1 MPTKKST
8 AKKSA
13 AKKAAKGMSG
23 SSQKAW
29 GKKGR
34 TGQRPSK
41 RRPDVG
47 APEAKKP
54 ARKARREV
62 ESMIEAAP
70 TTLPPSESFQ
80 EISITVRTKEG
91 TAFTLNSSRHFQR
104 AAMQWTYV
112 LRNRRRWATQE
123 SVRDEQS
130 RRSRKLFEELG
141 VSADELSMLA
151 ESEVVEVSIPFQ
163 REALGWEA
171 RIFPW
176 EYMLT
181 AATREYREGRP
192 MIVVRH
198 LDRDGDGAARQ
209 RPTPQKVLYV
219 ESVPSALKDFFSF
232 ESERALVKA
241 YLGSNQHHELITP
254 PPTAETLRREVVTFA
269 PDVIHLAGTDNHQA
283 AHLLDA
289 SSSPTEPDDGYV
301 MAGERSVIE
310 FVGAEQLAS
319 VLNAAAQRPALVCFN
334 LFNTGARVCPLVVAG
349 GTDTAIGFQDE
360 FEDAMTEFFFTS
372 FYHTWKLSGW
382 NTLEAFRITCNTL
395 RMQGGLY
402 GTGVVLWSAR
412 TLVGQQ
418 VSATSSRRRGKRTG
432 AAPPVEAD
440 ELERRVRTEKVRDIT
455 PKAVKPGKASDVL
468 QVKVKPYDSLNY
480 SMLHNNRPL
489 FDTFLISK
497 PGPGRVRGIKVKV
510 VLYAG
515 PTSFPYDLTVDIEQ
529 SPLDLRDLIRVPLIY
544 SMGTAISESVH
555 TSLYINVTWGAHEL
569 YSNTHRVTLLPLD
582 EWRDDDN
589 DRVWLPSFVL
599 PRDRTVNRV
608 IDAGQRYLWAL
619 ADDSGAG
626 FDGYQSVTEDE
637 DPVTKEKLLNTDGV
651 DLQVQA
657 LWAALSFEMNLGY
670 INPPPS
676 YNLSSQRVRT
686 PTEVVE
692 GHRGTCIDLALL
704 MATCCEYIEVYPV
717 IILLQGH
724 AFPGY
729 WRSDHYHQAFIEMTN
744 TSLTTDGGQQPGVQS
759 QTPSGAAQRFPWYL
773 DRSFY
778 GEVVQQVRDLK
789 LVPIESTMISQR
801 GSFWE
806 AVEAGIENLRSKKQF
821 HSLIDVRLARD
832 NRVTPIPLQGGRNEH
847 RP

>member
-1 MPTKKST
+1 MPAKKLA

-13 AKKAAKGMSG
+13 AKKAAKGK
-23 SSQKAW
+23 SSSSLKAR

-34 TGQRPSK
+34 TDQLPSK
-41 RRPDVG
+41 KRAAAR
-47 APEAKKP
+47 APEVGEP
-54 ARKARREV
+54 VDKAPVGV
-62 ESMIEAAP
+62 ESIIEAAP
-70 TTLPPSESFQ
+70 DTLPPSESFE
-80 EISITVRTKEG
+80 EISITVRTKDG
-91 TAFTLNSSRHFQR
+91 PAFTLNTSRRFQR

-123 SVRDEQS
+123 AVREEQS
-130 RRSRKLFEELG
+130 RRSRNLFEEFG
-141 VSADELSMLA
+141 VSPNELSMLA

-163 REALGWEA
+163 RESKGWEA

-198 LDRDGDGAARQ
+198 LDREGDGAPLQ
-209 RPTPQKVLYV
+209 RPDPQKVLYI
-219 ESVPSALKDFFSF
+219 ESAPSTLKDTFSF
-232 ESERALVKA
+232 DSERALVKTN
-241 YLGSNQHHELITP
+241 LGLSHHHELTTP
-254 PPTAETLRREVVTFA
+254 PPTAETFRREVATFA
-269 PDVIHLAGTDNHQA
+269 PDVIHLAGADNHQA
-283 AHLLDA
+283 AQLLDA
-289 SSSPTEPDDGYV
+289 ASSPAELDDGYV

-310 FVGAEQLAS
+310 FVGAEKLAD
-319 VLNAAAQRPALVCFN
+319 VINAAKQPPALVCFN
-334 LFNTGARVCPLVVAG
+334 FFNTGGRVCPLVVAG
-349 GTDTAIGFQDE
+349 GADTAIGFQDE
-360 FEDAMTEFFFTS
+360 FEDAQTEFFFTS

-382 NTLEAFRITCNTL
+382 NTLEAFRVTCNTL

-418 VSATSSRRRGKRTG
+418 AAAKTARRGKRKG
-432 AAPPVEAD
+432 VAPQVEAA
-440 ELERRVRTEKVRDIT
+440 ELERRVRTEKERDVT
-455 PKAVKPGKASDVL
+455 PEAVELGKASDVL

-515 PTSFPYDLTVDIEQ
+515 PTSFPYDLTLDIEQ

-544 SMGTAISESVH
+544 SMGPAITESVH
-555 TSLYINVTWGAHEL
+555 TSLYINVTWGEHDL

-599 PRDRTVNRV
+599 PRDRTVNRI

-626 FDGYQSVTEDE
+626 FDGYQSVIEEE
-637 DPVTKEKLLNTDGV
+637 DPVTKESLLNTDGV

-717 IILLQGH
+717 IFLLQGH

-729 WRSDHYHQAFIEMTN
+729 WRSDLYHQAFIEMAN
-744 TSLTTDGGQQPGVQS
+744 TSPNTNGGEQPSGQP
-759 QTPSGAAQRFPWYL
+759 QTPSGQAQRFPWYL
-773 DRSFY
+773 DKGFY
-778 GEVVQQVRDLK
+778 GEVMQQVRDLK
-789 LVPIESTMISQR
+789 LVPIESTMISRR
-801 GSFWE
+801 GSFWD
-806 AVEAGIENLRSKKQF
+806 AVDAGIENLRSKKQF
-821 HSLIDVRLARD
+821 HSLINVRLARD
-832 NRVTPIPLQGGRNEH
+832 NRVTPIPLRGRSE
-847 RP
+847 

>member
-1 MPTKKST
+1 MPRKKL
-8 AKKSA
+8 A
-13 AKKAAKGMSG
+13 AKKTVKAKSV
-23 SSQKAW
+23 SPLKAR
-29 GKKGR
+29 GKKGH
-34 TGQRPSK
+34 TTPAK
-41 RRPDVG
+41 RRAGRRAHETGEPVSK
-47 APEAKKP
+47 APIEL
-54 ARKARREV
+54 
-62 ESMIEAAP
+62 ESIIEAAP
-70 TTLPPSESFQ
+70 TTLPSSKSFQ
-80 EISITVRTKEG
+80 EINITVQTKEG
-91 TAFTLNSSRHFQR
+91 TAFTLNTSKLFQR

-130 RRSRKLFEELG
+130 RRSRKLFEEFG
-141 VSADELSMLA
+141 VATNELKMLA

-163 REALGWEA
+163 SEALGWEA

-181 AATREYREGRP
+181 AATREYRGGRA

-198 LDRDGDGAARQ
+198 LDRAGGSAPR
-209 RPTPQKVLYV
+209 RTPDLKKVLYV
-219 ESVPSALKDFFSF
+219 ESAPSALKDIFSF
-232 ESERALVKA
+232 DSERALVKTN
-241 YLGSNQHHELITP
+241 LNLNQHHELMAP
-254 PPTAETLRREVVTFA
+254 PPTVEMLRREVAAFA
-269 PDVIHLAGTDNHQA
+269 PDVIHLAGADNHQA
-283 AHLLDA
+283 ARMLDA
-289 SSSPTEPDDGYV
+289 SSLPVELDDGYV
-301 MAGERSVIE
+301 MAGEQSALD
-310 FVGAEQLAS
+310 FVGAERLAS
-319 VLNAAAQRPALVCFN
+319 VLNAAGHRPTLVCFN
-334 LFNTGARVCPLVVAG
+334 LFNTGARVSPLVVAG

-360 FEDAMTEFFFTS
+360 FEDAQTEFFFTS

-382 NTLEAFRITCNTL
+382 NTLEAFRVTCNAL

-402 GTGVVLWSAR
+402 GTGVVLWSAH

-418 VSATSSRRRGKRTG
+418 ASATTARRRGKHTG
-432 AAPPVEAD
+432 AALPVEAA
-440 ELERRVRTEKVRDIT
+440 ELERRVRTEKEKDVVPESVD
-455 PKAVKPGKASDVL
+455 PGKASEVL

-515 PTSFPYDLTVDIEQ
+515 STSFPYDLTLDMEQ

-544 SMGTAISESVH
+544 SMGPAISESVH

-599 PRDRTVNRV
+599 PRDRTVNRI

-626 FDGYQSVTEDE
+626 FDGYQSVIEE
-637 DPVTKEKLLNTDGV
+637 EESLVKETLLNTDGV

-686 PTEVVE
+686 PTEVIE

-717 IILLQGH
+717 IFLLEGH

-729 WRSDHYHQAFIEMTN
+729 WRSDLYHQAFIEMANSSPGTN
-744 TSLTTDGGQQPGVQS
+744 DGGQPGSQPQA
-759 QTPSGAAQRFPWYL
+759 PSGAAQRFPWYL
-773 DRSFY
+773 DRNFY
-778 GEVVQQVRDLK
+778 GEVLQQVRDLK
-789 LVPIESTMISQR
+789 LVPIESTMISRR
-801 GSFWE
+801 GSFRE
-806 AVEAGIENLRSKKQF
+806 AVDAGIENLRSKKQF

-832 NRVTPIPLQGGRNEH
+832 NRVTPIPLRGRSE
-847 RP
+847 